1 MTRTSVEI
9 FCNRVHEKIMGCEQG
24 RIGGGGNY
32 SEHSRVWWLRGKIRR
47 KEPRR
52 QYPRPNWGCKIWGKV
67 WRRFLPQ
74 IHPIGQLGWF
84 IGSSCNS
91 LVQAMLGMEAVNY
104 SKLSILTLFT
114 TAHELLLSPF
124 LFPFS
129 NENVVFQFSIDRTI
143 DL

>member
-1 MTRTSVEI
+1 
-9 FCNRVHEKIMGCEQG
+9 
-24 RIGGGGNY
+24 
-32 SEHSRVWWLRGKIRR
+32 
-47 KEPRR
+47 
-52 QYPRPNWGCKIWGKV
+52 
-67 WRRFLPQ
+67 
-74 IHPIGQLGWF
+74 
-84 IGSSCNS
+84 
-91 LVQAMLGMEAVNY
+91 MEAVNY